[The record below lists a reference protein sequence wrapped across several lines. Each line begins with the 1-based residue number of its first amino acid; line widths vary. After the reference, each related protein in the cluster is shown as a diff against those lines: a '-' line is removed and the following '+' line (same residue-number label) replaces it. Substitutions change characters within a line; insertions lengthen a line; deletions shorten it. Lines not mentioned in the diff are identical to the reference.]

1 MTSTAAVLLFH
12 SSSFSLFLLPYFH
25 FLSFPPFFPAL
36 RGRATLSSCLRPNN
50 NNAGVVMRPPLKRP
64 CEQSLV
70 ILFAT
75 QWGGHTTVDPPGI
88 SAFSPSHSSQLSRR
102 SGGLGS
108 STRGEHGRKGGLAL
122 GGGGLLILRLRCGDP
137 PSEIQM
143 GQSEGKRGG
152 RGSGGDGFRMP
163 HRRATHRAG
172 RVIDRRRLKRRAG
185 GTFQPREPPPR
196 YSN

>member
-1 MTSTAAVLLFH
+1 MAARVLPHAPFVARSRYFLHSMTSTAAVLLFH
-12 SSSFSLFLLPYFH
+12 SSFSLFLLPYFH

-88 SAFSPSHSSQLSRR
+88 SGFSPSHSSQLSRR

-108 STRGEHGRKGGLAL
+108 TRGEGGLAF
-122 GGGGLLILRLRCGDP
+122 GGGGLLPLLRLRCGDP

-163 HRRATHRAG
+163 RRRATHRA
-172 RVIDRRRLKRRAG
+172 V
-185 GTFQPREPPPR
+185 
-196 YSN
+196 